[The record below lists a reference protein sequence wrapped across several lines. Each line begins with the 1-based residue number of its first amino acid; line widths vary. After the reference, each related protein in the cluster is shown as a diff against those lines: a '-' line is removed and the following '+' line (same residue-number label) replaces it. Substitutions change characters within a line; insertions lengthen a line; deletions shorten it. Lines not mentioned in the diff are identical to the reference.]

1 MDFDTG
7 ARLREERER
16 RRLSQRQLAAATG
29 VTSGMISLIEQNRS
43 SPSIATL
50 KKILLGLDITL
61 SAFFAAPDDTAGP
74 KWFFRR
80 AELREITPAAKRGE
94 AGGGVVFRQ
103 IGRPGASPIQML
115 HETYA
120 PGADTGPE
128 LYSHDAEEAG
138 IVLSGRIQVTVGSES
153 QILGAGDGYL
163 FNSRTPHRFF
173 NPGPDECV
181 VVSACTPPTF

>member
-16 RRLSQRQLAAATG
+16 RRLSQRQLAAVTG
-29 VTSGMISLIEQNRS
+29 VTSGMISLIEQNRT

-50 KKILLGLDITL
+50 KKILIGLDITL
-61 SAFFAAPDDTAGP
+61 GDFFLTPEESAS
-74 KWFFRR
+74 KWYFRKH
-80 AELREITPAAKRGE
+80 ELREITPSAKRGE
-94 AGGGVVFRQ
+94 AEAGVTFRQ

-115 HETYA
+115 YETYA

-138 IVLSGRIQVTVGSES
+138 IVLSGRVQVTVGSDTQVLE
-153 QILGAGDGYL
+153 AGDSYL
-163 FNSRTPHRFF
+163 FNSRTPHRFQ
-173 NPGPDECV
+173 NPGPEECV